1 LYKELLGH
9 LISQAKESNTEKKK
23 KKKTRVGGDRF
34 KFLSHASIPKDI
46 L

>member
-1 LYKELLGH
+1 LYEELLGH
-9 LISQAKESNTEKKK
+9 LISQANESNTEKRKRKK
-23 KKKTRVGGDRF
+23 KVGGDRF